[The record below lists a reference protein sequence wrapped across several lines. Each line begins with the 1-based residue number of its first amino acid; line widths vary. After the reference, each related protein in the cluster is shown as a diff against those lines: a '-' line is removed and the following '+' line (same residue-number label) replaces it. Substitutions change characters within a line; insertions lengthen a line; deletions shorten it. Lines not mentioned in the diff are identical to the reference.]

1 MRVSLRQTTRH
12 CRLVASTSSTK
23 VKTSGIP
30 TGLITSSAAPVFE
43 KLRTVQLIP
52 PPPNVIVPAFSTR
65 CLGAFRPSSMAF
77 TYALKYRNGGL
88 PTVNVSAQR
97 PVMKKSFA
105 HFADETGVTAMEHGL
120 IAAGISLAII
130 AVVNGLGTRL
140 NSKFTS
146 INRSSIG
153 HIPEFFTES
162 ARHSISDSKGT
173 YAQYLRHGLCCIYS
187 KT

>member
-52 PPPNVIVPAFSTR
+52 PPPNVIVPAFNTR

-77 TYALKYRNGGL
+77 TYALEYRNGGS
-88 PTVNVSAQR
+88 PTVNVFRATRYHERDHSRILLTR
-97 PVMKKSFA
+97 PVAQPSNT
-105 HFADETGVTAMEHGL
+105 D
-120 IAAGISLAII
+120 
-130 AVVNGLGTRL
+130 RL
-140 NSKFTS
+140 LP
-146 INRSSIG
+146 RS
-153 HIPEFFTES
+153 
-162 ARHSISDSKGT
+162 A
-173 YAQYLRHGLCCIYS
+173 LRS
-187 KT
+187 